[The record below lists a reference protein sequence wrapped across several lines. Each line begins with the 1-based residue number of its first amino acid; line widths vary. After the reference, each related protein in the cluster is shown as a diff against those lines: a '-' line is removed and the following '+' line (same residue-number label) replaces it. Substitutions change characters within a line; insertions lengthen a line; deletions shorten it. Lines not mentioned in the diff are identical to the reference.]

1 MADDADDRGRRAEAL
16 VPEGEA
22 WRGDDHALQVAAA
35 EEIGLTRGE
44 VAVDL
49 YRRGFTH
56 GLTAKDPVDGA
67 LVLRGRTVLRDDQL
81 LAAMKKIFR
90 HLHLAV
96 EGLRVRVHDGQFEIR
111 IASSV
116 ADDTSAALA
125 NAMRRALYIWVL
137 AALFGALAYSIAPAL
152 ALLVAGPGLLLGGFI
167 LRRGIEEGR
176 VAFTLKMVDE
186 LALLADREQLIL
198 PPAKREGA

>member
-1 MADDADDRGRRAEAL
+1 MADDTDDRGAL
-16 VPEGEA
+16 TPRDEG
-22 WRGDDHALQVAAA
+22 WRGDDHALRVAAA
-35 EEIGLTRGE
+35 EEVGLTRGD

-67 LVLRGRTVLRDDQL
+67 LVLRGRTVLNDDQL

-90 HLHLAV
+90 HLHLAID
-96 EGLRVRVHDGQFEIR
+96 GLRVRVHDGEFEVR
-111 IASSV
+111 IASAV
-116 ADDTSAALA
+116 ADDASAALA
-125 NAMRRALYIWVL
+125 NAMRRALVIWIV
-137 AALFGALAYSIAPAL
+137 AAIAGGLAYSIAPAL
-152 ALLVAGPGLLLGGFI
+152 ALLVFGPGLLLGGFI

-198 PPAKREGA
+198 PPATREGA